1 MPVPEELKKQMLD
14 ELERGLREIED
25 CPMTFGSLVPVL
37 NRTARRI
44 SQLTTE
50 GLTKAA
56 ADKAAFPP
64 SGVSPL
70 REGENQ
76 LSGTETPGADH
87 RAGADRV

>member
-1 MPVPEELKKQMLD
+1 MPVPEELKKQMLE
-14 ELERGLREIED
+14 ELERGLKDVED
-25 CPMTFGSLVPVL
+25 CPMTFGSLVPIL

-44 SQLTTE
+44 SQLTSE

-70 REGENQ
+70 REGKDQ
-76 LSGTETPGADH
+76 LSGTETPEPDQ